1 MRNVDE
7 VECLPGSLPQVPARA
22 VAAAVVARALAGVP
36 PHQRFSLPS
45 NSEDLVSVY
54 GIKPHGQTIE
64 ELEEDFYREVFIS
77 TTLLCFFLGTWLSFC
92 SLVSCFSL
100 VRVLGDYL
108 FFSWRLIIYLPTHV
122 TIARMREQVLHYWC
136 QYLYQQIRVTAS

>member
-54 GIKPHGQTIE
+54 GIKPHGQTVE

-108 FFSWRLIIYLPTHV
+108 FFS
-122 TIARMREQVLHYWC
+122 
-136 QYLYQQIRVTAS
+136 